1 MPTSVKPVPDHFPS
15 LCAYLTVH
23 DAAAAIAFYREVFG
37 AEEIFRLSE
46 PAGKIAH
53 AELRLGGTVLMLA
66 DEYPGFNRTPE
77 ALGGTPVALHL
88 YVPDADAVMARAV
101 QAGAKPLVPVEDQFY
116 GDRSGRFE
124 DPFGHVWLIATHIE
138 DVSPEEMQRRFE
150 TMLSSIG

>member
-1 MPTSVKPVPDHFPS
+1 MSAPVKPIPDNFPV
-15 LCAYLTVH
+15 LCAYLTVR
-23 DAAAAIAFYREVFG
+23 DAAAAIDFYQAVFG
-37 AEEIFRLSE
+37 AEEILRLVE
-46 PAGKIAH
+46 PSGKVAH
-53 AELRLGGTVLMLA
+53 AELRIGGAVLMLA
-66 DEYPGFNRTPE
+66 DEYPGFNRPPE

-88 YVPDADAVMARAV
+88 YVPDADAVMAQAV

-150 TMLSSIG
+150 TMLASIG